1 MSNGGF
7 NRGPGEPDPWATGRE
22 INITVPVGVAGDLDR
37 MTDVIK
43 KVMTHLGCPTCHSGF
58 DLRFRQ
64 SLDFVV
70 SPKGEVAQG
79 IAQPF
84 VG

>member
-1 MSNGGF
+1 MSDVGIM
-7 NRGPGEPDPWATGRE
+7 RGPLPEPWRTARE
-22 INITVPVGVAGDLDR
+22 VTVTIPAAVANDLDR
-37 MTDVIK
+37 MHGVVK
-43 KVMTHLGCPTCHSGF
+43 GVLGQLGCPTCHSGF

-70 SPKGEVAQG
+70 SAEGDVAQG
-79 IAQPF
+79 IAQI

>member
-1 MSNGGF
+1 MSNNGTT
-7 NRGPGEPDPWATGRE
+7 RGPVPDPWLTGRE
-22 INITVPVGVAGDLDR
+22 VNVTVPASVAGDLDR
-37 MTDVIK
+37 MSGVLRSVLTQ
-43 KVMTHLGCPTCHSGF
+43 LGCPTCHSGF

-70 SPKGEVAQG
+70 SPKGDVAPG